1 MAMLQAATILVPM
14 VSGKYIW
21 WLKFQQK
28 LPIGNQQIKKKKKKG
43 KNVNNLS
50 LPGKLSM
57 NYSLVNAYGTFISYI
72 VAIR

>member
-28 LPIGNQQIKKKKKKG
+28 LPIGNQQIKKKKKKRE
-43 KNVNNLS
+43 KCQQ
-50 LPGKLSM
+50 
-57 NYSLVNAYGTFISYI
+57 FITPWKIINELFFS
-72 VAIR
+72 

>member
-21 WLKFQQK
+21 WPKFQQK
-28 LPIGNQQIKKKKKKG
+28 LPIGNQQIKKKKKG
-43 KNVNNLS
+43 KMSKTYHS
-50 LPGKLSM
+50 LEKLSM

-72 VAIR
+72 VTIW